1 MSTGAHKAPDRGKP
15 MEVLLARHPQVEA
28 NVDGRFVGTG
38 ESPFT
43 DLGERQRGSLAA
55 FIAGWGPSS
64 VHTSPRLRARMVAED
79 AAALAGVEVHVDED
93 LAEIDFGAAEGLT
106 YDEAM
111 KAGVE
116 IDLLGGPPE
125 SAPFHD
131 GETWH
136 NFAERIA
143 DAAVRIE
150 TCGPRIAVVAHGGVI
165 RALLAHWL
173 DLPEVAAW
181 RFAVPNA
188 SVSTITLW
196 DGTGTLRTFGIE
208 PAAGAESGPV
218 AEAHGHGHGRV
229 WGRLLDAHEARKA
242 AEGGEPASDPT
253 AASDATAAPA
263 SGE

>member
-1 MSTGAHKAPDRGKP
+1 MSDTIAIGAHAAPARGMP
-15 MEVLLARHPQVEA
+15 VEVLLARHPQVQA

-43 DLGERQRGSLAA
+43 ELGERQCVALAA
-55 FIAGWGPSS
+55 HIAAWKPSS
-64 VHTSPRLRARMVAED
+64 VHSSPRTRARAVAD
-79 AAALAGVEVHVDED
+79 LAATQAGVEVHVDDD

-106 YDEAM
+106 YDEATI
-111 KAGVE
+111 AGVS

-136 NFAERIA
+136 AFAARI
-143 DAAVRIE
+143 DAAAERIE

-173 DLPEVAAW
+173 QLPEAAAW

-188 SVSTITLW
+188 SVATVTLW
-196 DGTGTLRTFGIE
+196 DGTGTLRTFG
-208 PAAGAESGPV
+208 V
-218 AEAHGHGHGRV
+218 EACGTC
-229 WGRLLDAHEARKA
+229 EAK
-242 AEGGEPASDPT
+242 
-253 AASDATAAPA
+253 
-263 SGE
+263 